1 MARKYNYILSNNK
14 NADKSKQMVMVQYKI
29 SDPLV
34 VNDVDLVSDYSDLYV
49 SEDISLNDLMTITK
63 QLSHK
68 DVCIR
73 RYRILN
79 DEEMKVWASRL
90 NNN

>member
-1 MARKYNYILSNNK
+1 MSRKYNYILSNNK
-14 NADKSKQMVMVQYKI
+14 NADKSKQMVMIQYKI

-34 VNDVDLVSDYSDLYV
+34 VNDVDLVSDFSDVYI
-49 SEDISLNDLMTITK
+49 SEDISLSELSKIAK

-73 RYRILN
+73 QYKMLS
-79 DEEMKVWASRL
+79 DEEFKVWKKRL
-90 NNN
+90 NN